1 MVHHGELCINS
12 GINTNLINK
21 KMTKKLFEKLT
32 AALMTLIMSA
42 VVFAQQGY
50 EPIRGM
56 GVEAKPV
63 NNSGICLACYNGSM
77 NPVVDANLD
86 NSVSMGNFASL
97 ISGNGIS
104 VKNNNTSYPAGYITG
119 FNVDLGTS
127 FITIDLLS
135 SLRISTYKKG
145 VLQESTTSSSL
156 LSVPAFGGNRNR
168 IFLHFKTSKEFDEV
182 RLYQTNVLSVFSAMN
197 VYYAFAFDP
206 TRVPTDKNGIC
217 DDIIAGSGVD
227 GNVSGESSFLAP
239 LSFVQNKENIGD
251 GNKNSF
257 GKIVLPIGLLGSYS
271 VGVLDKNQM
280 YPAGNRAG
288 FVIEPDDQG
297 KLISAEFLK
306 NLTIETYLFG
316 EKQESKQL
324 SDGGGLINIK
334 LLSYGSG
341 KQKISLT
348 TTKPFNEIRL
358 KITQTVGFNL
368 GSLKVYYAFEEP
380 VSCDCDDK
388 IQTSGSS
395 IPGNIVNGFGWT
407 QSGFGLLSP
416 KLDNPGAVVDTNPS
430 NYAKLTFP
438 LLGSFLFSASLTVGA
453 NSTLPANTV
462 AGYTVEKTGGLIGVS
477 ILDAVVVQFYNGSS
491 LTDTFTSGSLVT
503 GNFFTNGSN
512 KFYIGGRA
520 TKPFNRIK
528 ITFSSLLSV
537 NLAQGYNIYNA
548 FASKDD
554 DNDGV
559 PNCFD
564 RCPGGDDS
572 IDNNGN
578 GIPDCAEGCT
588 VVNDKSPTLD
598 TDGDGVVDACDLD
611 SDNDGI
617 PDSIEDFDKN
627 GKFEDD
633 DAEGDLLITPV
644 LGDGIPN
651 YRDLDSDNDGILDL
665 FESGIPTSV
674 INQIDADH
682 NGIIDSGVAVGKNGL
697 ADILETY
704 PDSGVLKYPIRN
716 TDGDSDPDFLDI
728 TSNGSDPDLYKI
740 GKGNLD
746 TLGGG
751 FISTIDDKDKDGIQA
766 VVDTDLVMRGAPNS
780 PLSPYASLLKNGL
793 TSSARTAGASE
804 ITSAANDVKIYPN
817 PVKAGENLMV
827 TAAEEGNYT
836 LFSAEGKVV
845 KSGKFSARTGID
857 TAALPTGIYIITIE
871 TKSAVKSYK
880 VIVK

>member
-1 MVHHGELCINS
+1 
-12 GINTNLINK
+12 
-21 KMTKKLFEKLT
+21 MTKKLFEKLT
-32 AALMTLIMSA
+32 AAFMTFMMSA

-97 ISGNGIS
+97 VSGNGIS
-104 VKNNNTSYPAGYITG
+104 VKNKNTAYPAGYITG

-135 SLRISTYKKG
+135 SLRISTYRNG
-145 VLQESTTSSSL
+145 VLQETSTSSTL
-156 LSVPAFGGNRNR
+156 LSVPAFGGTKNR

-206 TRVPTDKNGIC
+206 ARVPTDKNGIC

-227 GNVSGESSFLAP
+227 GNVSGSSSFLAP
-239 LSFVQNKENIGD
+239 LSYVQNRENIGD

-271 VGVLDKNQM
+271 VGVLDKNQI

-297 KLISAEFLK
+297 KLLSAEFLK
-306 NLTIETYLFG
+306 NITIETYLFG
-316 EKQESKQL
+316 QLQDSKQL

-334 LLSYGSG
+334 VLGYGSG
-341 KQKISLT
+341 KQKVSLT
-348 TTKPFNEIRL
+348 TTKPFNEVRL

-368 GSLKVYYAFEEP
+368 GALKVYYAFEEP
-380 VSCDCDDK
+380 VSCECDDK
-388 IQTSGSS
+388 IQTSGSAV
-395 IPGNIVNGFGWT
+395 PGNLVTGSSWTSGPGFLGLILAKMANPEAIV
-407 QSGFGLLSP
+407 
-416 KLDNPGAVVDTNPS
+416 DNNPS
-430 NYAKLTFP
+430 NYATATVPAASIF
-438 LLGSFLFSASLTVGA
+438 SIFSAYATVSS
-453 NSTLPANTV
+453 NSMLPANTM
-462 AGYTVEKTGGLIGVS
+462 AGFTVEKAGNLLGVS
-477 ILDAVVVQFYNGSS
+477 VLENITVTLYNGNYV
-491 LTDTFTSGSLVT
+491 TETFTSSGSLIS
-503 GNFFTNGSN
+503 GNFFTTNSN
-512 KFYIGGRA
+512 KFYVGGKA
-520 TKPFNRIK
+520 TKPFNRMK
-528 ITFSSLLSV
+528 ITFNSGTAV
-537 NLAQGYNIYNA
+537 RIPQNYYIYNA

-588 VVNDKSPTLD
+588 AVNDKSPTLD
-598 TDGDGVVDACDLD
+598 SDGDGIVDACDQD

-617 PDSIEDFDKN
+617 PDALEDLDKN

-633 DAEGDLLITPV
+633 DTEGVLGLVPV
-644 LGDGIPN
+644 LGDGIAS
-651 YRDLDSDNDGILDL
+651 YLDLDSDNDGILDL
-665 FESGIPTSV
+665 FESGIPNSV
-674 INQIDADH
+674 IDQIDKDH
-682 NGIIDSGVAVGKNGL
+682 NGVIDSDIAVGKNGI
-697 ADILETY
+697 ADILETS
-704 PDSGVLKYPIRN
+704 PDSGILKYPLRN
-716 TDGDSDPDFLDI
+716 TDGDDKPDFVDLD
-728 TSNGSDPDLYKI
+728 SNGVDFDLYKI

-746 TLGGG
+746 MLLGG

-766 VVDTDLVMRGAPNS
+766 VVDTDLMKRGAPNS
-780 PLSPYASLLKNGL
+780 PLSPYAAILKNA
-793 TSSARTAGASE
+793 SASTARSVGTSE
-804 ITSAANDVKIYPN
+804 ITEAANDVKIYPN

-827 TAAEEGNYT
+827 TASEEGTYT
-836 LFSAEGKVV
+836 LFSAEGKAV
-845 KSGKFSARTGID
+845 KTGKFSASAGID
-857 TAALPTGIYIITIE
+857 TTGLPTGIYIINIE

>member
-1 MVHHGELCINS
+1 
-12 GINTNLINK
+12 
-21 KMTKKLFEKLT
+21 MTKKLFERLT
-32 AALMTLIMSA
+32 AVLMTLVMSA
-42 VVFAQQGY
+42 IVFAQQGY

-77 NPVVDANLD
+77 NPVIDANLD
-86 NSVSMGNFASL
+86 NSVNMGNFASL

-127 FITIDLLS
+127 IITIDLLS
-135 SLRISTYKKG
+135 SLRISTYKNG
-145 VLQESTTSSSL
+145 VLQESTTSSTL
-156 LSVPAFGGNRNR
+156 LSVPAFGGSKNR

-182 RLYQTNVLSVFSAMN
+182 RLYQTNILSIFSAMN

-206 TRVPTDKNGIC
+206 TRVPVDKNGIC

-227 GNVSGESSFLAP
+227 GNISGSSSFLAP
-239 LSFVQNKENIGD
+239 LSFVQDKENIGD

-257 GKIVLPIGLLGSYS
+257 GKIILPVGLLGSYS
-271 VGVLDKNQM
+271 VGVLDKNQV

-306 NLTIETYLFG
+306 NITIETYLFG
-316 EKQESKQL
+316 ELQDSRQL

-341 KQKISLT
+341 KQKVSVT
-348 TTKPFNEIRL
+348 TTKPFNEVRL
-358 KITQTVGFNL
+358 KVTQTVGINL

-395 IPGNIVNGFGWT
+395 TKGDIVNGFGWT
-407 QSGFGLLSP
+407 QSGFGILAPSLT
-416 KLDNPGAVVDTNPS
+416 NPGAVVDTNPS
-430 NYAKLTFP
+430 NYARLTFP
-438 LLGSFLFSASLTVGA
+438 LLGTFLFSASLTVGA
-453 NSTLPANTV
+453 TSTLPANTI

-477 ILDAVVVQFYNGSS
+477 ILDAVIVQFYNGTT

-503 GNFFTNGSN
+503 GNFFTSGSN
-512 KFYIGGRA
+512 RFYIGGKA

-564 RCPGGDDS
+564 RCPNGDDS

-588 VVNDKSPTLD
+588 AVNDKSPTLD
-598 TDGDGVVDACDLD
+598 TDGDGIFDACDFD

-617 PDSIEDFDKN
+617 PDSMEDFDKN
-627 GKFEDD
+627 AKFEDD
-633 DAEGDLLITPV
+633 DLEGDILIVPV
-644 LGDGIPN
+644 LGDAIPN

-665 FESGIPTSV
+665 FESGIPISV
-674 INQIDADH
+674 IDQIDADH

-704 PDSGVLKYPIRN
+704 PDSGTLKYPIKN
-716 TDGDSDPDFLDI
+716 TDGDNQPDFLDV
-728 TSNGSDPDLYKI
+728 TSNGSDFDLYQI

-746 TLGGG
+746 TMGGG

-766 VVDTDLVMRGAPNS
+766 VVDTDLAKRGAPNS
-780 PLSPYASLLKNGL
+780 PLSPYATFLKNSL
-793 TSSARTAGASE
+793 TNSAKTAKISD
-804 ITSAANDVKIYPN
+804 ITEAVNDVKIYPN
-817 PVKAGENLMV
+817 PVKAGENLIV

-857 TAALPTGIYIITIE
+857 TSALPTGIYIINIE
-871 TKSAVKSYK
+871 TKSTVKSYK
-880 VIVK
+880 VMVK